1 MLQIYHLLL
10 LDLKSLFYEGL
21 PISAISKV
29 HKIIIFKQTYYFT
42 YKNNAYEKNHLNFY
56 HGLPFRRHSFFAF

>member
-21 PISAISKV
+21 PISAISKM
-29 HKIIIFKQTYYFT
+29 HKK
-42 YKNNAYEKNHLNFY
+42 
-56 HGLPFRRHSFFAF
+56 